1 MLACGY
7 AFLPVIGFG
16 LLWLF
21 GYIAPTNYILVGVCS
36 ALINF
41 GVGFTLVFITV
52 FLSEVV
58 DYGEYKFGTRNES
71 ILFSMQTFVVKLAGA
86 FSAFISGIGLALIG
100 YVANQAQAPSTQMGM
115 RIIMFLIPAILSIL
129 CFVIYIVGYKLHP
142 KFYSQILEE
151 INLKRIDKNIEH
163 LNNSEIID
171 A

>member
-1 MLACGY
+1 
-7 AFLPVIGFG
+7 
-16 LLWLF
+16 
-21 GYIAPTNYILVGVCS
+21 
-36 ALINF
+36 
-41 GVGFTLVFITV
+41 
-52 FLSEVV
+52 
-58 DYGEYKFGTRNES
+58 
-71 ILFSMQTFVVKLAGA
+71 MQTFVVKLAGA